1 MSSILIKHLFLQ
13 GSIIIDAALFIIPAP
28 ARCYQSLPRPWP
40 WPQSLIN
47 LLVLVMSNNYF
58 YYVAALL
65 PYTDYLMS
73 SNSVVM

>member
-13 GSIIIDAALFIIPAP
+13 GSIIIDAALFINPAP
-28 ARCYQSLPRPWP
+28 AMCYQS

-47 LLVLVMSNNYF
+47 LIVLVMSNNYF

-65 PYTDYLMS
+65 PNTDYLMS